1 MRTEST
7 EFAESITVADLEADP
22 YPIYARLRATAP
34 VCFIPAVGLWFVTRY
49 HDVEYTVTH
58 PDLFT
63 AEMDDSPVDRTFGS
77 PTILTVDGDRHLE
90 LRKALD
96 TKYRPK
102 NVNAYIDDLVRPAAR
117 QLLDDLHGRDEAELM
132 AEYFEPLSVLSLGN
146 VLGVGHLSAE
156 RLRDWFWR
164 LHLGVINFEGNPER
178 ADVGRTCSREI
189 DEVLTPVFHRLAAD
203 PDDSTISHLLHSG
216 INNSGA
222 ASCRAQAQVMPTLK
236 VILLGGMQEP
246 GHGGGSTLAGL
257 LREPAQREAVQA
269 DPERLLPAAV
279 EEGLRWV
286 SPIGTQTRQVVTD
299 TWLAGTMLPRG
310 AAIGALVSA
319 ANRDETRFTDPDRF
333 DIFRSRQSNLAF
345 GSGKHFCAG
354 HAFSRAQIRIALEE
368 LLTRFPRLALAA
380 DPDFRGWEFRAPR
393 HLAVRLLHSLM
404 PSPRISLISA
414 PSNLGL
420 RPPQARAVP
429 ARIDG
434 HTDFR
439 HPGPVLPSR

>member
-1 MRTEST
+1 VVTRRKSQEST
-7 EFAESITVADLEADP
+7 EIAAFAESITVADLEADP

-34 VCFIPAVGLWFVTRY
+34 VCFVPAVGLWFVTRY
-49 HDVEYTVTH
+49 DDVEYVVTH

-63 AEMDDSPVDRTFGS
+63 AEMEDSPVDRTFGS
-77 PTILTVDGDRHLE
+77 PTILTVDGDRHLD

-102 NVNAYIDDLVRPAAR
+102 NVNGYIDDLVRPAAR
-117 QLLDDLHGRDEAELM
+117 QLLDNLRGDDEAELM
-132 AEYFEPLSVLSLGN
+132 ADYFEPLSVLSLGK
-146 VLGVGHLSAE
+146 VLGVGHLSVE
-156 RLRDWFWR
+156 QLRDWFWR

-178 ADVGRTCSREI
+178 ADVGLRCSREI
-189 DEVLTPVFHRLAAD
+189 DEVLTPVFDRLAAD

-216 INNSGA
+216 LTSSGLT
-222 ASCRAQAQVMPTLK
+222 SSGLTSSGTTTCRAQAQVMPTLK

-257 LREPAQREAVQA
+257 LQHPAQREAVQA
-269 DPERLLPAAV
+269 DPEHLLPAAV

-286 SPIGTQTRQVVTD
+286 SPIGTQTRQASAD
-299 TWLAGTMLPRG
+299 TELAGIELAGTVLPPG

-319 ANRDETRFTDPDRF
+319 ANRDETRFTDPGRF
-333 DIFRSRQSNLAF
+333 DIFRARQSNLAF

-368 LLTRFPRLALAA
+368 LLARFPRMALAA

-393 HLAVRLLHSLM
+393 HLAVRL
-404 PSPRISLISA
+404 
-414 PSNLGL
+414 
-420 RPPQARAVP
+420 
-429 ARIDG
+429 
-434 HTDFR
+434 
-439 HPGPVLPSR
+439 